1 MVVRRV
7 HSVTDRPS
15 EEILAKVRKLLAL
28 GESPS
33 EAEAA
38 SALAKARSLLAR
50 HGLSLEDVKPERDD
64 IVESAILEKR
74 RLRAWESHLVA
85 VVTDATFTRAL
96 HVTAAGTSRVLIV
109 GREVNT
115 GAAKALFEYLH
126 LVVLKLGRANGE
138 QVAHLESFKLG
149 VVHRIGERLAAGE
162 EGVSGANGPW
172 TANDG
177 TEGAR
182 TNAGK
187 QAKAHDR
194 ANRAGADTNPEC
206 AQDERRLTVQ
216 MTRATSRENDAY
228 ISEKYGKTK
237 TKRTGRRVEPDSF
250 YRGRAAGDTV
260 SLARQLA
267 NR

>member
-1 MVVRRV
+1 MN
-7 HSVTDRPS
+7 DRPS

-85 VVTDATFTRAL
+85 VVTEATFTRAL
-96 HVTAAGTSRVLIV
+96 HVTAAGSSRVLIV

-138 QVAHLESFKLG
+138 RVAHLESFKLG
-149 VVHRIGERLAAGE
+149 VVHRIGERLTAGE
-162 EGVSGANGPW
+162 EGVSGSNGPW

-177 TEGAR
+177 TEGGHANAR
-182 TNAGK
+182 
-187 QAKAHDR
+187 DR
-194 ANRAGADTNPEC
+194 ATRTDAEANAEYDPEDR
-206 AQDERRLTVQ
+206 QLTVQ
-216 MTRATSRENDAY
+216 MARTASRENDAY
-228 ISEKYGKTK
+228 ITEKYGKTK

>member
-1 MVVRRV
+1 M
-7 HSVTDRPS
+7 TDRPS

-50 HGLSLEDVKPERDD
+50 HGLSLEDVRPERDD

-85 VVTDATFTRAL
+85 VVTEATFTRAL
-96 HVTAAGTSRVLIV
+96 HVTAAGSSRVLIV

-138 QVAHLESFKLG
+138 RVAHLESFKLG

-162 EGVSGANGPW
+162 EGVSGTSGPW

-177 TEGAR
+177 TEGDRAEAR
-182 TNAGK
+182 TDAS
-187 QAKAHDR
+187 DR
-194 ANRAGADTNPEC
+194 ASRLSADQKDACDPDDR
-206 AQDERRLTVQ
+206 QLTVQ
-216 MTRATSRENDAY
+216 MARAASRENDAY
-228 ISEKYGKTK
+228 IADKYGKTK

-250 YRGRAAGDTV
+250 YRGRAAGDAV

-267 NR
+267 KR

>member
-1 MVVRRV
+1 MTGRA
-7 HSVTDRPS
+7 VTDRPS

-85 VVTDATFTRAL
+85 VVTEATFTRAL
-96 HVTAAGTSRVLIV
+96 HVTAAGSSRVLIV

-126 LVVLKLGRANGE
+126 LVVLKLGPRERRAGSRIWK
-138 QVAHLESFKLG
+138 VLSSGSSTES
-149 VVHRIGERLAAGE
+149 
-162 EGVSGANGPW
+162 VSGSPRARKGSRAQTVPGRQTTGPKAGMRTHAIARPERMPKQTPSTTLRTGNLPSRW
-172 TANDG
+172 RARRR
-177 TEGAR
+177 AR
-182 TNAGK
+182 TTHILRKN
-187 QAKAHDR
+187 
-194 ANRAGADTNPEC
+194 T
-206 AQDERRLTVQ
+206 ERR
-216 MTRATSRENDAY
+216 
-228 ISEKYGKTK
+228 
-237 TKRTGRRVEPDSF
+237 KRSGRDGASNPIPF